1 MEKINQLDFGKNP
14 PAKLAL
20 DGVRPKPVS
29 VSECIYISTYICTH
43 ALVKHPC
50 PSLFAWY
57 DTSDL
62 GVLCAWH

>member
-1 MEKINQLDFGKNP
+1 MEKINQLDFGKRPNP

-20 DGVRPKPVS
+20 DDMSPKP